1 MSSLYRQLTVLLI
14 IFLNYL
20 PSGQCQNW
28 AGKNFLIPY
37 YSNPGERFGDAVLN
51 HLTLKITSAYCLDSI
66 KITYPDGNFEYLKIT
81 ASKDNFHIINPAFF
95 LDHPRPFRIRT
106 HRSAILIESPKDIA
120 VHAFARELNYSVLPL
135 SFSDTLFAINHTS
148 IWETSPGH
156 TFKNRTDL
164 IEIISTEDNNEITY
178 REFNGTDFSTI
189 RETID
194 KYESLIINNSIPTS
208 LKHPNESVKATT
220 LSQNIVSSTKPVVVF
235 TTKAA
240 TKEYEIPDS
249 CDYTFNSCRRLLESY
264 YDQPNLIQ
272 QIPVSKWGKKYLTGQ
287 IRDRKDILDNDPYS
301 CDEGTIIKSNLENH
315 YDYLEIIGLQDDLV
329 SITTID
335 SSWQVALA
343 GLTDP
348 SPFGTARIQLYGKN
362 GGLISISSE
371 NSFQVN
377 QFSFSGLI
385 DSTFFSRKVSLSNN
399 LCSYPKFSNYYFNIF
414 PVSDFKSNYLNTLEN
429 TGSWTLDIKGSQGGN
444 SSNGNF
450 FKVLI
455 DSNFKS
461 GFLLNGK
468 DISINWLD
476 EGIDGYASGFLKVE
490 QVKDAWIR
498 NKNNIP
504 FGLFSFNY
512 QRDFESS
519 IHNGGY
525 YLDSEVSICEQCG
538 SCNIQTIKNICL
550 GDTAF
555 FTSQVDV
562 PYLPDE
568 VNYLWDFGDG
578 NISTSES
585 PFHLYG
591 DTGVYNVS
599 LTVTDFSGCSLGS
612 SFLLFVGNLTNK
624 ISFTDSICGITD
636 VSVAPNTINSP
647 DTLHRVYRST
657 NESPLPIPDVG
668 ISFDWDGTESETD
681 SFLVSSIN
689 ITQQYILPGTID
701 SICINI
707 NHGEIS
713 DLHLILKSPDNLVYV
728 LKEPNNFYLG
738 PDFRNT
744 CFSNIPRSTFAGS
757 DAPFTGNFQTE
768 FGDFPTGGIGSDITG
783 EWKLLIGDKIATDI
797 GELLN
802 WSIYVSSANFVDYSW
817 SNNTNLVSPPNGQG
831 ESVIRVSEQD
841 TFLLTSTSLAGC
853 SRVDTIAPFVGRNP
867 VALSHQDTLLCNI
880 YEDFDLNQLITDS
893 LKLTNGVW
901 TILNGN
907 PANLSG
913 SLFDNRGIPAGDYQF
928 LYTQDI
934 FCGKDSAVV
943 NVTVTELPFL
953 GQNAIDTLCDTE
965 NPLDLFPYLGND
977 VTSGGFWTNYDG
989 VPEAAFAGNTGIVDP
1004 RKVNEGN
1011 YFFYYKVPVAGC
1023 PADSSNVNLQINHQ
1037 PDAGSNG
1044 DTIICE
1050 SGIPL
1055 TLLTVLNNNPETGG
1069 TWTDL
1074 DNSGGL
1080 DGQLF
1085 RGINTPNNPN
1095 EQTFTFDYTIK
1106 GKKACI
1112 DSSAL
1117 ATVRVIAAP
1126 ELTFSADFPIL
1137 CKDSAVTITA
1147 TMVGNG
1153 PFDLEISDGNG
1164 NTYPALNELP
1174 VINSYQFSQ
1183 PLSDITTFS
1192 VTRMIDNSS
1201 LRCPIVKPAAI
1212 EVGVFEPIVAKLIEE
1227 DCILN
1232 PDGISFLGFTPV
1244 IELSGGDGTNYKY
1257 DLFVDGN
1264 LVKSG
1269 APAPSA
1275 VHRLDTLP
1283 NGVEYSYRFYDGS
1296 NCPDVEAVFNRRP
1309 RKYCECATFAGTM
1322 DINPLEFCEYETA
1335 VVPNVSNSFLEPE
1348 DTLYYILHDRAG
1360 IVLGER
1366 LDSNQFPSFDYFP
1379 ALEFNKT
1386 YYISPIAGD
1395 RLGGGIDPIDTC
1407 VSVGDGTP
1415 IIFRPQPAVNF
1426 SSLGGDICEG
1436 DIFELGF
1443 EFTGN
1448 GPFRLQ
1454 GTATNSKGT
1463 SVLDYSFLPD
1473 SGSLPLNPLENTV
1486 YRFTRLSDGNVNTC
1500 ELNFDTPIAVNVF
1513 DLPRVSIT
1521 DPDEINICEGSSTQI
1536 NVAITG
1542 GTGPYRIEF
1551 LKNGTPFG
1559 NPVVTNNNSF
1569 QLNVFEGG
1577 LYQINAIRDEGAN
1590 CGGLVLDGSV
1600 RVVVKK
1606 QPFANAGPSPIE
1618 VCGSF
1623 TQLDATPSFGKGAWR
1638 LPSDGSF
1645 TFSNNKQS
1653 KTFAFVP
1660 EPGEYQFIWEETN
1673 APCPV

>member
-1 MSSLYRQLTVLLI
+1 MRFSFLIGLFICLQISGQEIEGRQFILPL
-14 IFLNYL
+14 FAPSA
-20 PSGQCQNW
+20 PSG
-28 AGKNFLIPY
+28 L
-37 YSNPGERFGDAVLN
+37 SNSFFIE
-51 HLTLKITSAYCLDSI
+51 SAYCIDSVEWSIPSLKIKGYVKVEPGIRTEVKVPNFINGNGSFNKPISLPNQSKKDNKAIHFNSPKPIVISQVGAYDGYGLRAFPISSLGNSYHLGGISNSINCENRNISEGNLIGYVVASQDSTDIRIDYTSNGQASNYKLTLNKGEVFYWKNVSNCKDLYGFKDLNCKTLAENHISSSKPIVAGIYGDLILNIGNSGGSELTCAQLLPINFWGTKYLFNQGFSRDSVINPERICNTPDVKNNNNFIQIVGYCNDSI
-66 KITYPDGNFEYLKIT
+66 LITYSDSIIKTIIPGNPNCVSGF
-81 ASKDNFHIINPAFF
+81 SSF
-95 LDHPRPFRIRT
+95 
-106 HRSAILIESPKDIA
+106 LIELPNNLPQWGQPSPI
-120 VHAFARELNYSVLPL
+120 
-135 SFSDTLFAINHTS
+135 T
-148 IWETSPGH
+148 
-156 TFKNRTDL
+156 
-164 IEIISTEDNNEITY
+164 IISKKPIQVISLSKSFNQDQIVDHEI
-178 REFNGTDFSTI
+178 
-189 RETID
+189 
-194 KYESLIINNSIPTS
+194 SLLLP
-208 LKHPNESVKATT
+208 
-220 LSQNIVSSTKPVVVF
+220 SST
-235 TTKAA
+235 
-240 TKEYEIPDS
+240 
-249 CDYTFNSCRRLLESY
+249 
-264 YDQPNLIQ
+264 
-272 QIPVSKWGKKYLTGQ
+272 W
-287 IRDRKDILDNDPYS
+287 
-301 CDEGTIIKSNLENH
+301 SNT
-315 YDYLEIIGLQDDLV
+315 
-329 SITTID
+329 S
-335 SSWQVALA
+335 
-343 GLTDP
+343 
-348 SPFGTARIQLYGKN
+348 
-362 GGLISISSE
+362 
-371 NSFQVN
+371 
-377 QFSFSGLI
+377 
-385 DSTFFSRKVSLSNN
+385 FFS
-399 LCSYPKFSNYYFNIF
+399 P
-414 PVSDFKSNYLNTLEN
+414 
-429 TGSWTLDIKGSQGGN
+429 
-444 SSNGNF
+444 
-450 FKVLI
+450 
-455 DSNFKS
+455 
-461 GFLLNGK
+461 
-468 DISINWLD
+468 
-476 EGIDGYASGFLKVE
+476 
-490 QVKDAWIR
+490 IR
-498 NKNNIP
+498 
-504 FGLFSFNY
+504 
-512 QRDFESS
+512 FESS
-519 IHNGGY
+519 IKSSLALIYIEGNTMDDKISLNGKPLNNFPKYQNQLSDFTVYKYNSNLNSKGIKITNNTSKQIY
-525 YLDSEVSICEQCG
+525 TEYHFELNAFKPKSVSFEGALSLDTIPSLCDQCAEIEIRG
-538 SCNIQTIKNICL
+538 PSNLCS
-550 GDTAF
+550 GDTLRP
-555 FTSQVDV
+555 SVDLLTFLE
-562 PYLPDE
+562 PEDLSYF
-568 VNYLWDFGDG
+568 WDFGDG
-578 NISTSES
+578 TSSTLKN
-585 PFHLYG
+585 PKHLYAQAG
-591 DTGVYNVS
+591 TYTIT
-599 LTVTDFSGCSLGS
+599 LRIQSGNACFLFAEKQVQVEHIAINLSFPDSVCSPSDILVQHPMQSALDSVQVQYYS
-612 SFLLFVGNLTNK
+612 SDPF
-624 ISFTDSICGITD
+624 
-636 VSVAPNTINSP
+636 
-647 DTLHRVYRST
+647 
-657 NESPLPIPDVG
+657 PLSIPDLGVPEN
-668 ISFDWDGTESETD
+668 WDGTLASAD
-681 SFLVSSIN
+681 SALVSTIN
-689 ITQQYILPGTID
+689 IAPSYPVPGNID
-701 SICINI
+701 SVCVNLKHPYIEDVKLFLISPQNI
-707 NHGEIS
+707 VYPLLTNPNSNGRA
-713 DLHLILKSPDNLVYV
+713 NLR
-728 LKEPNNFYLG
+728 K
-738 PDFRNT
+738 T
-744 CFSNIPRSTFAGS
+744 CFSASASTPIQNAKAPYTGAFLPEGGS
-757 DAPFTGNFQTE
+757 
-768 FGDFPTGGIGSDITG
+768 FPSGGIGSSVSGD
-783 EWKLLIGDKIATDI
+783 WKLTVGDRTSLYT
-797 GELLN
+797 GQLLN

-817 SNNTNLVSPPNGQG
+817 SNNTNLISPPNSQG
-831 ESVIRVSEQD
+831 ESVIRVTEQD

-867 VALSHQDTLLCNI
+867 VPLSHRDTLLCNI
-880 YEDFDLNQLITDS
+880 YKDFDLNQLITDS
-893 LKLTNGVW
+893 LKLSGGVW
-901 TILNGN
+901 TILGGN

-934 FCGKDSAVV
+934 FCGKDSALV

-989 VPEAAFAGNTGIVDP
+989 VPEAAFAINTGIVDP
-1004 RKVNEGN
+1004 RFVPEGN

-1023 PADSSNVNLQINHQ
+1023 PADSSNVNLQIHHQ

-1055 TLLTVLNNNPETGG
+1055 TLLTVLNDNPETGG

-1085 RGINTPNNPN
+1085 RGIDTPNNPN

-1244 IELSGGDGTNYKY
+1244 IELSGGDGTNYQY

-1269 APAPSA
+1269 ASAPSA

-1415 IIFRPQPAVNF
+1415 IIFRPQPAVSF

-1486 YRFTRLSDGNVNTC
+1486 YRFTRLSDGNANTC